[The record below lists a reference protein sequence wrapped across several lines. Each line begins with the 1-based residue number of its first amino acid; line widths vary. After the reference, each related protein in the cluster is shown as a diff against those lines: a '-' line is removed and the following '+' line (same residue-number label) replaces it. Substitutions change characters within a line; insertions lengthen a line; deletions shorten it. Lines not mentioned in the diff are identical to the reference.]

1 MTRATTPNVFDSAAL
16 PLLFTL
22 QEQGFELR
30 VTNGALFIKPVDRVT
45 LELRAQLRQHKPAL
59 MTLVCVCEQG
69 VQDRV
74 TVFRA
79 QLEAS
84 PHDGRPV
91 PVHGGCAL
99 QQGDLLLVRRLSA
112 GGLLRS
118 LLALLAGVAVGRRCG
133 IPAEPATVFDGAG
146 VNA

>member
-1 MTRATTPNVFDSAAL
+1 MEQDMTRATTPTVFDSAAL
-16 PLLFTL
+16 PLLITL

-84 PHDGRPV
+84 PPRRSARSCSRRVCPTARGSASRAAPVCRRPASV
-91 PVHGGCAL
+91 AAGAARWRGGWPSVWDP
-99 QQGDLLLVRRLSA
+99 G
-112 GGLLRS
+112 
-118 LLALLAGVAVGRRCG
+118 
-133 IPAEPATVFDGAG
+133 GAG
-146 VNA
+146 DGV